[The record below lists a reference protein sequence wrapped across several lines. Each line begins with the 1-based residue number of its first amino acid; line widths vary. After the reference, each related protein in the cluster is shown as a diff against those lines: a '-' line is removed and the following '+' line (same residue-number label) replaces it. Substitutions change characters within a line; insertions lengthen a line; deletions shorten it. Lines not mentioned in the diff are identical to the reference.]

1 MGMNREMLWSM
12 ARSRRWAMARWAV
25 MFAMVPGLVSL
36 SGCGATKKAFKPSV
50 AQQKEIG
57 QKAAQEVPKEY
68 KLVSGAPLARVQSVG
83 QKLVNALPAAERQRW
98 NYQFSVIESDQI
110 NAFALPGGPIYLF
123 TGLLNRMETNAEV
136 AAVLAHEMAHVYQ
149 EHWAE
154 QVASD
159 QQRSAGLTVLLGA
172 LDADRGWYTAAGV
185 LNTVV
190 GLKYSRG
197 DEDDSDEKGL
207 NNMVAAGFNPN
218 GMLSL
223 FRTLAEGGGG
233 GSTPEFLRSHPMTND
248 RIKRTEDRIAK
259 LRTAQETP

>member
-1 MGMNREMLWSM
+1 MGRSHDMVWS
-12 ARSRRWAMARWAV
+12 AVRSRRWAMARWAV
-25 MFAMVPGLVSL
+25 LFAMVPALTGL

-68 KLVSGAPLARVQSVG
+68 KLVTGAPLNRVQGVG
-83 QKLVNALPAAERQRW
+83 RKLVNALPAADRDKW
-98 NYQFSVIESDQI
+98 DYQFSVIESKEI

-123 TGLLNRMETNAEV
+123 TGLLNRMETDDEV
-136 AAVLAHEMAHVYQ
+136 AAVLAHELAHVYR

-159 QQRSAGLTVLLGA
+159 QQRSAGLSVLLGA
-172 LDADRGWYTAAGV
+172 LDADKGWYTAAGV

-190 GLKYSRG
+190 GLKYSRS

-207 NNMVAAGFNPN
+207 NNMVAAGYNPN
-218 GMLSL
+218 GMLAL
-223 FRTLAEGGGG
+223 FRTLSEAGSGG
-233 GSTPEFLRSHPMTND
+233 TPEFLRSHPMTSD
-248 RIKRTEDRIAK
+248 RLKRTEDRIAK
-259 LRTAQETP
+259 MRAAK